1 MNRPT
6 ILLNPG
12 PVTLTE
18 RVRAALIRE
27 DICHREPEFAE
38 LLTRVRGRLASVYPE
53 ATGEFDAVVVSGS
66 GTCAVEAMLSSF
78 APGEGKTMVV
88 ANGVYGERMA
98 KMLTVAGKAPVLV
111 RSEWLEEMNLAEA
124 RRVLEADESISH
136 VALVHNETTSGRLND
151 LAPFGALCKRLGRA
165 LLIDAVS
172 SFGAEELRFA
182 DWNVTALAATANK
195 CLHGAPGISF
205 VLARRDVLA
214 NGNSR
219 AGSVYLD
226 LFPYYEQQVKGSSP
240 FTSAVH
246 VLYALDEALIELEEA
261 GGVDARLARYTVLAD
276 RVRTALAALDVPTL
290 IDRSALSSMISSFRL
305 PEGYTYD
312 ELHDA
317 LRERGFVIYAGQG
330 ALSDSMFRIAN
341 MGDITDG
348 DLDRL
353 IASFRELLGSS

>member
-1 MNRPT
+1 MKRPT

-18 RVRAALIRE
+18 RVRQALVRE
-27 DICHREPEFAE
+27 DICHREPEFVA
-38 LLTRVRGRLASVYPE
+38 LLADVRARLARVYAAADEGYE
-53 ATGEFDAVVVSGS
+53 AVIVSGS

-78 APGEGKTMVV
+78 APGDGKTLVV

-98 KMLTVAGKAPVLV
+98 TMLTVAGKEPVLV
-111 RSEWLEEMNLAEA
+111 RAEWLDEMNLREVE
-124 RRVLEADESISH
+124 RVLEGDASISH

-172 SFGAEELRFA
+172 SFGAEELSFA
-182 DWNVTALAATANK
+182 DWNVAAVAATANK

-205 VLARRDVLA
+205 VLARRDELETGA
-214 NGNSR
+214 SR
-219 AGSVYLD
+219 AGSLYLD
-226 LFPYYEQQVKGSSP
+226 LFRYHAQQVTGSSP

-246 VLYALDEALIELEEA
+246 VLAALDEALIELEEA
-261 GGVDARLARYTVLAD
+261 GGVEQRRARYQTLAE
-276 RVRTALAALDVPTL
+276 RVRTSLDELGIPTL
-290 IDRSALSSMISSFRL
+290 IDRGSLSSMISSFRL
-305 PEGYTYD
+305 PDGCTYA

-348 DLDRL
+348 DVDRL
-353 IASFRELLGSS
+353 IAAFRELLGR